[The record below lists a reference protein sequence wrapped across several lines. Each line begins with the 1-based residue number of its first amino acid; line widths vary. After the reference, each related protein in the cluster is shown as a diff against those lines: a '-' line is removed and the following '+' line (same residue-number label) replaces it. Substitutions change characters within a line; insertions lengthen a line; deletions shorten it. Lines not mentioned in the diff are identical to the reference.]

1 MDSEFPDPDEEFD
14 LVHEEEYEILKEI
27 EELGKKK
34 GAESGKIENSQ
45 EEQRGDKLNISRS
58 NVHEELNAIT
68 SSKYNE
74 SRTPSTSKVIPSTNN
89 DDFDT
94 DVTKK
99 RHYDELF
106 GDISDMLDTNDL
118 ADIQEPKDKKPRWDE
133 PQEIIKAVLDA
144 REKFNEYSR
153 GVSVNRKYIKDKRE
167 SISLRVPR
175 WNFVALTRPRD
186 AQRIYLRVKNDE
198 QSKIKTNTH
207 SISNLL
213 SVPYSQLKTEA
224 EEIIV
229 QNVKR
234 ANCETSHL
242 PVTKTLENDELWVDK
257 YRPRSYIELLS
268 DESVNRQ
275 LLHWIKLWDKTVF
288 NRNYI
293 DNKKKKLNFKFR
305 NSKFV
310 DEKPFQELDNRGFPI
325 QRIALLSGPP
335 GLGKTTLAHLVAK
348 HAGYNVVEINASD
361 ERSPDAFRQVLLAST
376 QMKAVIGNDPRPNCL
391 VLDEIDGAP
400 TASIDLLLKFVQGK
414 LIPKGKKDKTKTD
427 KHVCHRPVICICN
440 EPYTP
445 SLRILRAAA
454 FIISVP
460 EVSATK
466 LADRLMEVSRKE
478 KLKVN
483 PDALLRLVEIS
494 GCDIRSCIGA
504 LQYMGGVNLRDNLS
518 FALKDSRKGLFD
530 SWKQILKIPVNR
542 NGILPLSERVQLVLK
557 TVQNGESE
565 KLAQGIFHNYPEI
578 CSDKLNYIALCLK
591 WFQFFDEIL
600 FLVGSLQTWSIMPYL
615 NYAFVTWHL
624 YFAKARN
631 IKLSYPSIVY
641 EMNQKHARNI
651 GVLTTV
657 QRNSG
662 HNSIILTVDIA
673 PFLPDLL
680 SPQLRTVSG
689 HLYSDKEKN
698 DINRLVNVLID
709 FGLTFI
715 QEKNLDEKYD
725 YKLDP
730 NIFEIGIFPDC
741 KYRRTPI
748 HAVKQIIVQ
757 ELEAE
762 RLRRVENAI
771 KSMTKSAQNKKS
783 ITSESITNNN
793 VTTNSTTSNSAKI
806 CNNATSKPNA
816 LEQSKKLQME
826 TKDIKYKDF
835 FGRTITVNQG
845 EQKKLHKE
853 SIKSR
858 NFLTKNSVWYKYKEG
873 FSNAVRR
880 NVKMK
885 DLL

>member
-1 MDSEFPDPDEEFD
+1 MNSEFPDPNEEFD

-27 EELGKKK
+27 EEFEKKK
-34 GAESGKIENSQ
+34 DTESGKIENSQ
-45 EEQRGDKLNISRS
+45 EEQKRDKLNISRP
-58 NVHEELNAIT
+58 NVYEELNAFT
-68 SSKYNE
+68 SNKYNKLCI
-74 SRTPSTSKVIPSTNN
+74 PSTSKVIPSTNN
-89 DDFDT
+89 DNCDT

-153 GVSVNRKYIKDKRE
+153 GVSVNSKYIKDKRE
-167 SISLRVPR
+167 SISLRVPH

-224 EEIIV
+224 EEILITIV

-234 ANCETSHL
+234 ASCETSHL
-242 PVTKTLENDELWVDK
+242 PVTKTLEDDELWVDK

-275 LLHWIKLWDKTVF
+275 LLHWIKLWDKTF
-288 NRNYI
+288 A
-293 DNKKKKLNFKFR
+293 
-305 NSKFV
+305 
-310 DEKPFQELDNRGFPI
+310 EKPFQELDSKGFPI

-440 EPYTP
+440 ELYTP
-445 SLRILRAAA
+445 SLRALRVTA

-483 PDALLRLVEIS
+483 SDALLRLVEIS

-504 LQYMGGVNLRDNLS
+504 LQYMGGVNLGDNLS

-542 NGILPLSERVQLVLK
+542 NGILPLSERVQLVLR

-578 CSDKLNYIALCLK
+578 CSDKMNYVALCLK

-600 FLVGSLQTWSIMPYL
+600 FLVGSLQTWSVMPYL
-615 NYAFVTWHL
+615 NYAFVFWHL

-641 EMNQKHARNI
+641 EMNQKHAKNI
-651 GVLTTV
+651 GILTTV

-662 HNSIILTVDIA
+662 HNKIILTVDIA

-689 HLYSDKEKN
+689 HLHSDKEKN

-715 QEKNLDEKYD
+715 QEKNFDERYD

-741 KYRRTPI
+741 KYRRTLI
-748 HAVKQIIVQ
+748 YAVKQIIVQ

-783 ITSESITNNN
+783 ITSESITNHN
-793 VTTNSTTSNSAKI
+793 VTTNSATSDAKI

-845 EQKKLHKE
+845 EQKKLDKE